1 MEKNVFITKTG
12 SYFPNNA
19 VTNDEIE
26 EFIGMI
32 NNKHSRAMN
41 IVLRQNGI
49 KTRYY
54 ALDKNQNITHTNSE
68 LAANSIH
75 KMIPDEKE
83 RNEVEVLV
91 CGTSTPDQLLP
102 SHASMVHGATF
113 KHPIEIFSLS
123 GVCMSAIAA
132 LKTAYMS
139 IKSGNSNN
147 AICSTSELVSPILL
161 SKFFEKEYN
170 SLKQLEDNPTIAFNK
185 DFLRFMLSDGAG
197 CCYLKSVPAKG
208 LSMKIEW
215 IETVSYAN
223 SYPTCMYQWADID
236 NNGHLKGWKEY
247 EIEEIA
253 ENSVWC
259 IKQDVKLLN
268 KHVIQLFVDA
278 IDTAIKKHRTDTSTI
293 NYIIPHI
300 SSMYFYNRLSDELI
314 KRGINL
320 PTSKWFTNLT
330 TVGNIGSASI
340 FAALDELARSKCLKQ
355 DDKILLLVPESGRF
369 VYGVVLL
376 SVLYS

>member
-132 LKTAYMS
+132 LKYS
-139 IKSGNSNN
+139 IY
-147 AICSTSELVSPILL
+147 V
-161 SKFFEKEYN
+161 Y
-170 SLKQLEDNPTIAFNK
+170 
-185 DFLRFMLSDGAG
+185 
-197 CCYLKSVPAKG
+197 
-208 LSMKIEW
+208 KI
-215 IETVSYAN
+215 
-223 SYPTCMYQWADID
+223 
-236 NNGHLKGWKEY
+236 WKL
-247 EIEEIA
+247 
-253 ENSVWC
+253 
-259 IKQDVKLLN
+259 Q
-268 KHVIQLFVDA
+268 
-278 IDTAIKKHRTDTSTI
+278 
-293 NYIIPHI
+293 
-300 SSMYFYNRLSDELI
+300 
-314 KRGINL
+314 
-320 PTSKWFTNLT
+320 
-330 TVGNIGSASI
+330 
-340 FAALDELARSKCLKQ
+340 
-355 DDKILLLVPESGRF
+355 
-369 VYGVVLL
+369 
-376 SVLYS
+376 